1 MDKLTPEQQEL
12 VEQNMR
18 LVHHAIKR
26 YFPFLY
32 RGKEYEDWVQI
43 GMLGVCQAAKSY
55 DPGTGLAFSTLACV
69 AVKNEIVREL
79 VRRNTKG
86 RKEPS
91 FVRSM
96 QETLGLSDGLLEETL
111 ADPKQD
117 VERKQHINA
126 CLKRIWELSGEEPY
140 LYRAATG
147 QITNREAGKA
157 LGVSHTLIYLK
168 RNEIREKLKEEG
180 LW

>member
-1 MDKLTPEQQEL
+1 MDKLTAEQQAL
-12 VEQNMR
+12 VENNMR

-26 YFPFLY
+26 YLPFLV
-32 RGKEYEDWVQI
+32 KSKDYEDWAQI
-43 GMLGVCQAAKSY
+43 GMIGLCQAAKGY
-55 DPGTGLAFSTLACV
+55 NPEAGTAFSTLACISV
-69 AVKNEIVREL
+69 RNEITREL
-79 VRRNTKG
+79 QRRNMKK
-86 RKEPS
+86 RREPH

-96 QETLGLSDGLLEETL
+96 QETIGLSDGMLEETL

-126 CLKRIWELSGEEPY
+126 CLKRIWDLSNGEPH